1 MKVDYF
7 DVTLDRGMN
16 EPYIGGEVIKGV
28 IDVGCT
34 REVRIGGLL
43 VRLTGVAET
52 GWRNKN
58 SDLSF
63 ESRHNFM
70 DELIDLT
77 TSIADHCTDEF
88 CLLEGR
94 HSVSFEARL
103 PMDVLS
109 SVGRRPVVKA
119 KLAVAW
125 LLSLG
130 KSLFA
135 TPAYSL
141 PQYPAHWA
149 LPSQTSD
156 GMATGERRS
165 NLRLLRTSL
174 ILDQGDT
181 RTTRHG
187 DCLRLCT
194 YNARTVSTDADLHAL
209 LGAAERIKF
218 HVIALQ
224 ETKCRRSDVR
234 QMNDGTLVIRGEKV
248 PSRNVGGVGFVV
260 HPSVVHLVDSHEILS
275 PRLAILR
282 LRPLRQKSISII
294 NCYSPTSA
302 ADDSELDAFYEEL
315 EEVVHNEKSFYKFVV
330 GDFNAKLG
338 KATKEEYRIGRFGLG
353 DRNENGNRLAGLLSA
368 ARLFHGNSLFMK
380 KDHRRWTWES
390 PNGATRTEIDHILTN
405 RRWCLLD
412 VSVVPSFCSGSDHRL
427 LRAKIRPSHTME
439 KNICYRQRRRKE
451 VVYDDCVLE
460 DSLSQGDWHI
470 EEDPNV
476 DYEML
481 LRGLRA
487 CAERA
492 SKSRTTNLDRIS
504 KTTKE
509 LLGRRRALRLDPNAS
524 HIERLV
530 ANTSCRKALQEDLLK
545 YRQKKIL
552 EAAQRRTSL
561 KKCRRDLREYNIPLA
576 TLLSEDGTR
585 TSSRREMEIITERF
599 YSNLFRSSTP
609 VSSPIIPTGE
619 APPRILPSEVRVA
632 IKSMKPGT
640 APGPDFISAD
650 FLRAGGHPLHV
661 ILAAHMTS
669 YLQKERI
676 PDQWKTSRTVLIHKK
691 GDREDLRNY
700 RPICL
705 LSVLYKVFTKIIL
718 TRISR
723 TLDEA
728 QPQEQAGFRQGFSCL
743 DHIQTVSRVIEVCRE
758 YRLPLV
764 LTFVDYEK
772 AFDSVETNAILS
784 ALVDQGVD
792 ASYVRT
798 LANCYERCTTR
809 IQLFHRPLTI
819 PIGKGVRQGDTI
831 SPKLFTAALQWIMK
845 SLSWEERGI
854 RVDGRFLSNLRF
866 ADDIVLFSSSTN
878 EAETMLNELNEAGKR
893 IGLRINRKK
902 TQFMKNA
909 HCEDGGVQ
917 LEGSQ
922 IVETPSYVYLGRSM
936 NMENDLKEELNR
948 RMRAA
953 WAAFAAVRE
962 ATDQLTDHDLR
973 AHLFDSTVLPA
984 LCYAAEMWADTAATS
999 RKLLT
1004 THRALERCLL
1014 KFNRRTQHLAGLR
1027 SSDLRGMS
1035 RLRDPAEYVSKAKHR
1050 WAGHIMRRID
1060 DRWTKRTLEWIPRDA
1075 KRPRGRPPTRWSDV
1089 FAARMD
1095 QLRAQLDTAQGPRQ
1109 RHSRSLRTSW
1119 MTMAR
1124 ERNEWKRCWGPHV
1137 E

>member
-1 MKVDYF
+1 MDDDLVD
-7 DVTLDRGMN
+7 VLIVLGVLA
-16 EPYIGGEVIKGV
+16 IGV
-28 IDVGCT
+28 I
-34 REVRIGGLL
+34 GLL
-43 VRLTGVAET
+43 ILLAMHAKRFKELLRCCRKDDEVQIKAKRTTIKVVRKVNTIGVE
-52 GWRNKN
+52 
-58 SDLSF
+58 
-63 ESRHNFM
+63 
-70 DELIDLT
+70 
-77 TSIADHCTDEF
+77 
-88 CLLEGR
+88 EGR
-94 HSVSFEARL
+94 SVASKT
-103 PMDVLS
+103 P
-109 SVGRRPVVKA
+109 VGRRPVVKA

-156 GMATGERRS
+156 GMATD
-165 NLRLLRTSL
+165 TD
-174 ILDQGDT
+174 LD
-181 RTTRHG
+181 
-187 DCLRLCT
+187 
-194 YNARTVSTDADLHAL
+194 AL

-315 EEVVHNEKSFYKFVV
+315 EEVVRNEKSFYKFVV

-338 KATKEEYRIGRFGLG
+338 KATEEEYRIGRFGLG

-390 PNGATRTEIDHILTN
+390 PNGANRAEIDHILTN
-405 RRWCLLD
+405 R
-412 VSVVPSFCSGSDHRL
+412 
-427 LRAKIRPSHTME
+427 SHTME

-487 CAERA
+487 YAERA
-492 SKSRTTNLDRIS
+492 SKPRTTNLDRIS

-509 LLGRRRALRLDPNAS
+509 LLEGRRALRLDPNAS

-585 TSSRREMEIITERF
+585 TSSRREMEIITERS
-599 YSNLFRSSTP
+599 YSNLFRSSAP

-619 APPRILPSEVRVA
+619 APLRILPSEVRVA

-705 LSVLYKVFTKIIL
+705 LSVLYKIFTKIIL

-728 QPQEQAGFRQGFSCL
+728 QPQEQAGFRQRFSCL

-772 AFDSVETNAILS
+772 AFDSVETNAMLS
-784 ALVDQGVD
+784 ALVDQDVD

-798 LANCYERCTTR
+798 LANCYERYTTR

-866 ADDIVLFSSSTN
+866 TDDIVLFSSSTN

-962 ATDQLTDHDLR
+962 ATDQLTDQDLR

-984 LCYAAEMWADTAATS
+984 LCYAAETWTDTAATS

-1014 KFNRRTQHLAGLR
+1014 KFKRRTQHLAGLR

-1060 DRWTKRTLEWIPRDA
+1060 DRWTKGTLEWIPRDA
-1075 KRPRGRPPTRWSDV
+1075 KRPRGRPPTRWGDV

-1109 RHSRSLRTSW
+1109 RRSRSLRTSW

-1124 ERNEWKRCWGPHV
+1124 ERNKVFSSPLPEQGHIPSPSSTKELFFIVPKSPTYKAEMAYSVASAYTSSTKSSYLPSQIAPIGKRRCST
-1137 E
+1137 